1 MANISQSNPLS
12 SYIDMLEKAY
22 VFYHPQYGGLR
33 VVTVDEGVFFCI
45 EDLVAITDI
54 GRDTLF
60 PVLADTEGKVVEM
73 YIEEKTKKV
82 PKAFKKRAFFG
93 EYFGK
98 ADKVNRNSRSAWR
111 NMIFVDSQMVRD
123 MTIGCS
129 KDPERKLF
137 YKWVKDFIL
146 PVVKDEY
153 RCWNYECVM
162 IDKVCYDPLEKP
174 MDIRYATDGL
184 YINDMRIN

>member
-1 MANISQSNPLS
+1 
-12 SYIDMLEKAY
+12 MLGKAY

-33 VVTVDEGVFFCI
+33 VVNNEEGLFFCL

-73 YIEEKTKKV
+73 CVEVQTKKV
-82 PKAFKKRAFFG
+82 PKDFQPRLFFG
-93 EYFGK
+93 EFFGNT
-98 ADKVNRNSRSAWR
+98 DKVKRKGRIAWR
-111 NMIFVDSQMVRD
+111 CMIFVDSQVVRD

-146 PVVKDEY
+146 PLLEDGGY
-153 RCWNYECVM
+153 SWRYECVM
-162 IDKVCYDPLEKP
+162 MKRICYDPLEKP
-174 MDIRYATDGL
+174 IDIRYAADGL

>member
-1 MANISQSNPLS
+1 MAEN
-12 SYIDMLEKAY
+12 AY

-33 VVTVDEGVFFCI
+33 VVNIDGGLFFCL

-73 YIEEKTKKV
+73 CVEELNKKV
-82 PKAFKKRAFFG
+82 PKDIKPRLFFG
-93 EYFGK
+93 EFFSN
-98 ADKVNRNSRSAWR
+98 ADKVKRNCKLAWR
-111 NMIFVDSQMVRD
+111 SMIFVDSRVVID

-129 KDPERKLF
+129 KDPECKLF

-146 PVVKDEY
+146 PVMEDED
-153 RCWNYECVM
+153 RCWCYECNMV
-162 IDKVCYDPLEKP
+162 KEAYCNPLGKP

-184 YINDMRIN
+184 YINGMRIN